1 MNFVVFSLQLL
12 KKLRHLEEELSSD
25 EPYENTE
32 ARPETVMRQRQER
45 ENIKSKIRAVE
56 REGNAVLEELKR
68 VGSECACFFVN
79 NCCPRVAVVSFG
91 KSVEKCLNIEGR
103 GCFPLP

>member
-1 MNFVVFSLQLL
+1 MVALLYSDEWFSYFFKLL
-12 KKLRHLEEELSSD
+12 KKLRHLEEELTSD

-56 REGNAVLEELKR
+56 REGDSVLEELKR
-68 VGSECACFFVN
+68 V
-79 NCCPRVAVVSFG
+79 RRR
-91 KSVEKCLNIEGR
+91 L
-103 GCFPLP
+103 

>member
-1 MNFVVFSLQLL
+1 MVVFLSSDEWFSYFFKLL
-12 KKLRHLEEELSSD
+12 KKLRHLEEELTSD

-56 REGNAVLEELKR
+56 REGDSVLEELKR
-68 VGSECACFFVN
+68 V
-79 NCCPRVAVVSFG
+79 RRR
-91 KSVEKCLNIEGR
+91 L
-103 GCFPLP
+103 

>member
-1 MNFVVFSLQLL
+1 MRTVFDFFKLL
-12 KKLRHLEEELSSD
+12 KKLRHLEEELTSD

-56 REGNAVLEELKR
+56 REGDSVLEELKR
-68 VGSECACFFVN
+68 VCNLIISLSSCNFSLKEGL
-79 NCCPRVAVVSFG
+79 RL
-91 KSVEKCLNIEGR
+91 VEKYS
-103 GCFPLP
+103 